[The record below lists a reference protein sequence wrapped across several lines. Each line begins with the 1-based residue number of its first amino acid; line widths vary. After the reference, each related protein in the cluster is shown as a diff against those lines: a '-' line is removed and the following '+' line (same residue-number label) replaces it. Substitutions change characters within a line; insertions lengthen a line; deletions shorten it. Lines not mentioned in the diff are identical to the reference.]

1 MGHLKECEARD
12 SLPAGRSKSHN
23 AYRPVRQANRTNA
36 SELEMDGA
44 RAKKT
49 TFAEDF
55 MLEHSNSGLLIA
67 LMGSA
72 GSYKVV
78 SKEVQHSTQY
88 YGFPS

>member
-1 MGHLKECEARD
+1 MGHVKECEARD
-12 SLPAGRSKSHN
+12 SLPAGRSQSHN
-23 AYRPVRQANRTNA
+23 VCRPVRQANRTNA
-36 SELEMDGA
+36 SESGMDGG
-44 RAKKT
+44 RAKQP

-78 SKEVQHSTQY
+78 TQELQHSTQY

>member
-1 MGHLKECEARD
+1 
-12 SLPAGRSKSHN
+12 
-23 AYRPVRQANRTNA
+23 
-36 SELEMDGA
+36 MDGG
-44 RAKKT
+44 RAKQP

-78 SKEVQHSTQY
+78 TQELQHSTQY